1 MLRAAWRNWN
11 GVPAALWTSPG
22 GLPVSAYPRL
32 ILPHAPGRFSLGVEI
47 REVSFMVRNPPVK
60 KFSDELNRGDAFAR
74 RLVLGETEDLTR
86 CVKTIPSDED
96 PAATYRVIGR
106 TQVQC
111 NGQSIILANG
121 LILRVGR
128 YGAENV
134 KNWVENRGLKM
145 VLVDRPGNSPD
156 LDAPKPS
163 NDVESCD
170 EAPGVPVE
178 ATEIPAVSEPS
189 PEKKKPGRPPSRGPV
204 FNPFAPKKK

>member
-1 MLRAAWRNWN
+1 
-11 GVPAALWTSPG
+11 
-22 GLPVSAYPRL
+22 
-32 ILPHAPGRFSLGVEI
+32 
-47 REVSFMVRNPPVK
+47 MVRNPPVK
-60 KFSDELNRGDAFAR
+60 KFSDELNRSDAFAR
-74 RLVLGETEDLTR
+74 RLVLGETEDLTQ